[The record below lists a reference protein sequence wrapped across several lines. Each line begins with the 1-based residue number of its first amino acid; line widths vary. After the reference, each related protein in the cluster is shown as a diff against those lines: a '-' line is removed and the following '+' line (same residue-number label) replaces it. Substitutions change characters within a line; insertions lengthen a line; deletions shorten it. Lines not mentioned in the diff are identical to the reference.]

1 MANGKTYGITFPFL
15 DSRIGKYLAL
25 TQDRDAEIRSSLI
38 NLILTR
44 KGSRYYLPNF
54 GTRLYEFIFE
64 PLDVP
69 TFDSIEADIRLS
81 VETYMPNLKINNI
94 QITAASSEDANFVV
108 TTAGNAVD
116 REFQMPGLNQ
126 QEYTAKVRIDY
137 IITDDAFATKDF
149 VIINI

>member
-1 MANGKTYGITFPFL
+1 MANGKTYGITFPFQE
-15 DSRIGKYLAL
+15 SRIGKYLSL
-25 TQDRDAEIRSSLI
+25 TQTKDSEIRSSLM

-54 GTRLYEFIFE
+54 GTRLYEYIFE

-69 TFDSIEADIRLS
+69 TFDSIESDIRQS

-94 QITAASSEDANFVV
+94 RITAASSEETDFVV
-108 TTAGNAVD
+108 TTEGNAVD

-126 QEYTAKVRIDY
+126 SEYTAKVRIDY
-137 IITDDAFATKDF
+137 TITDDAFSTKDF
-149 VIINI
+149 IIINI

>member
-1 MANGKTYGITFPFL
+1 MANGITYGITFPFL
-15 DSRIGKYLAL
+15 ESQIGKYLAL
-25 TQDRDAEIRSSLI
+25 TQTRDAEIRSSLI

-54 GTRLYEFIFE
+54 GTRLYEYIFE

-69 TFDSIEADIRLS
+69 TFDSIESDIRLA
-81 VETYMPNLKINNI
+81 VETYMPNLRITNVE
-94 QITAASSEDANFVV
+94 ITAATSEEADFVV

-126 QEYTAKVRIDY
+126 QEYTAKVRIEY
-137 IITDDAFATKDF
+137 TITDDVFSSKDF